1 MAGKAV
7 NYMIRTIRRE
17 SDPSRVALLLSLSGT
32 IHLSTLPSTIDESF
46 SVYEITLVGITP
58 NPTDLRLRQNLMNFQ
73 RMYQQMLGMILKDHP
88 NLEEISLFPAVP
100 APVAVLCGRELLP
113 KVHPSLLV
121 DDFNRQKRGFT
132 PTLRINEPHE

>member
-1 MAGKAV
+1 M
-7 NYMIRTIRRE
+7 
-17 SDPSRVALLLSLSGT
+17 
-32 IHLSTLPSTIDESF
+32 LPSTIDESF

-58 NPTDLRLRQNLMNFQ
+58 NPTYLRLRQDLMNFQ
-73 RMYQQMLGMILKDHP
+73 RIYQQMLGMILKDHP

-121 DDFNRQKRGFT
+121 YDFNKQKRGFT
-132 PTLRINEPHE
+132 PTIRINESHE